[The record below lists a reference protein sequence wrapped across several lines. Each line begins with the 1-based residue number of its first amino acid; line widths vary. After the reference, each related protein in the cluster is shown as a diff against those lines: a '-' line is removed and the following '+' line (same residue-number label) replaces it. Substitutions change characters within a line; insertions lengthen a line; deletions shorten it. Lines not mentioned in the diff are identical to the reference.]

1 MRELFSGIPKQRRD
15 RRLLMPMQ
23 AFIDDSQSDG
33 EVLVLAGYLARFEQW
48 ERFSLDWQELLDM
61 RPRWQQFKMVEVA
74 ANPDRL
80 ERAGWFY
87 RAIERYAAA
96 FVAVAIELGPLKI
109 AAREMGIPEGRL
121 TNPYLLAHRAI
132 MDATIQY
139 QREMGINEP
148 VEFIFDRLGTDE
160 RIIREGWDLFCEF
173 GLRPELRELRNL

>member
-1 MRELFSGIPKQRRD
+1 MRELISGIPKQRRD

-61 RPRWQQFKMVEVA
+61 RPRWQRFKMVEVA

-87 RAIERYAAA
+87 RAIDVMQRHSW
-96 FVAVAIELGPLKI
+96 PLQSSL
-109 AAREMGIPEGRL
+109 AR
-121 TNPYLLAHRAI
+121 
-132 MDATIQY
+132 
-139 QREMGINEP
+139 
-148 VEFIFDRLGTDE
+148 
-160 RIIREGWDLFCEF
+160 
-173 GLRPELRELRNL
+173 